1 MEKYVSLG
9 KGETVCMGGIGGG
22 ERRGGMGIGDD
33 KKAGSDR
40 GGGHD
45 RVFNLI
51 SGEGD
56 VYACSMMHRDTR

>member
-1 MEKYVSLG
+1 MEKYVGLG

-33 KKAGSDR
+33 KEAGSDR

-45 RVFNLI
+45 WVLDLI
-51 SGEGD
+51 GGYGD
-56 VYACSMMHRDTR
+56 AYACSVLP